1 MNKTFALIL
10 IFVSSCALCCSR
22 FRSSTTARSV
32 QSSSV
37 DEQRSVVPASCPVT
51 VPPATPFVPPSPYPS
66 EVRENTFWLGTE
78 KLWTILLKSG
88 VWRRWEPREAG
99 KENRVQPLTEK
110 TVWLS
115 VDFDLR
121 KEPHPDLK
129 VTGRRLDGDARP
141 LLTTEATNGFTGP
154 TAENA
159 AMVVGVYVPTPGC
172 WEFTGEYRGQK
183 LSYVVWVTA
192 QSLKPEK

>member
-1 MNKTFALIL
+1 MNVLRLSLLISVL
-10 IFVSSCALCCSR
+10 VF
-22 FRSSTTARSV
+22 TATCQQKSP
-32 QSSSV
+32 Q
-37 DEQRSVVPASCPVT
+37 QTLKPPASCPVT
-51 VPPATPFVPPSPYPS
+51 VPPATPFAPPSPYPS
-66 EVRENTFWLGTE
+66 EVGENTFWMGTE

-88 VWRRWEPREAG
+88 VRDGWEPREAG